1 MIGVRSRG
9 MVRYKFTEKI
19 PQGKM
24 GEEKINNAN
33 ADLKQFFTKIKP
45 IQRGVCFKVFLEVQY
60 FVKFFFYSFE
70 FGNFI

>member
-1 MIGVRSRG
+1 
-9 MVRYKFTEKI
+9 
-19 PQGKM
+19 M